1 MAHLFTGEILQN
13 SKLLLQVINSQ
24 RINFALHQ
32 RWCMLIAIMKFL
44 KRHLFAFWNSFWNSF
59 RLFRKHDTLTLGAA
73 LSYYTGFSLIPII
86 IIVVSTLGLILGPQA
101 VQQEIRAQLQNFLGA
116 KGAGQLEGII
126 KVAYLPDKNIIATI
140 AAVILLLI
148 GATSVFSQLHTS
160 LNLIW
165 NVKGNV
171 KQPVA
176 RFFIHRLFSVAMIA
190 CISFLLLVSFVVH
203 TALAVFSGYL
213 NSHLPHTSVFILS
226 TSEFLISYGFTTML
240 FALIFK
246 YMSDAQPRWISVWP
260 GALFT
265 AVLFML
271 GKYLLGIYIS
281 NFNVDSN
288 YGSAGAIVLLLTW
301 VFYSSQIIF
310 FGAEFTHAL
319 AAEHGILLDERAVK
333 AGTDKGMKH
342 THVLKDKTT

>member
-1 MAHLFTGEILQN
+1 
-13 SKLLLQVINSQ
+13 
-24 RINFALHQ
+24 
-32 RWCMLIAIMKFL
+32 MKFI
-44 KRHLFAFWNSFWNSF
+44 KYHLLAFWNSFINSF

-86 IIVVSTLGLILGPQA
+86 IIFISTLGLILGPQA
-101 VQQEIRAQLQNFLGA
+101 VETEIR
-116 KGAGQLEGII
+116 GQLESLLGPAGAQQLDGII
-126 KVAYLPDKNIIATI
+126 KVAYLPDKNIFATLV
-140 AAVILLLI
+140 ALILLII
-148 GATSVFSQLHTS
+148 GATSVFSQVHTS

-171 KQPVA
+171 KQPVL
-176 RFFIHRLFSVAMIA
+176 RFFIHRLFSIAMIA
-190 CISFLLLVSFVVH
+190 SLSFLLLVSFAVH
-203 TALAVFSGYL
+203 TALAIFSNYL
-213 NSHLPHTSVFILS
+213 NSHLPHTSVLILS
-226 TSEFLISYGFTTML
+226 VSEFLISYCFTSLL
-240 FALIFK
+240 FAMVFRF
-246 YMSDAQPRWISVWP
+246 MSDAKPTWATVWP

-265 AVLFML
+265 AILFML

-319 AAEHGILLDERAVK
+319 AAEHGVLLDSNAVRK
-333 AGTDKGMKH
+333 NADKGIRH
-342 THVLKDKTT
+342 THVLSDKGKPSVK

>member
-1 MAHLFTGEILQN
+1 
-13 SKLLLQVINSQ
+13 
-24 RINFALHQ
+24 
-32 RWCMLIAIMKFL
+32 MKFII
-44 KRHLFAFWNSFWNSF
+44 RHLLAFWNSFINSF

-73 LSYYTGFSLIPII
+73 LAYYTGFSLIPII
-86 IIVVSTLGLILGPQA
+86 IVVVSTLGLILGTQA
-101 VQQEIRAQLQNFLGA
+101 VETEIRTQLVGFLGEG
-116 KGAGQLEGII
+116 GAEQLNGII

-140 AAVILLLI
+140 ITVILLLI

-165 NVKGNV
+165 NVKGNI
-171 KQPVA
+171 KQPVLS
-176 RFFIHRLFSVAMIA
+176 FFLHRLFSFAMIA
-190 CISFLLLVSFVVH
+190 CLSFFLLVSFAVH
-203 TALAVFSGYL
+203 TALAIFSGYL
-213 NSHLPHTSVFILS
+213 DSHLPHASVQIINVV
-226 TSEFLISYGFTTML
+226 EFLISYGFTSML
-240 FALIFK
+240 FAMVFK
-246 YMSDAQPRWISVWP
+246 YMSDAQPRWSSVWP

-271 GKYLLGIYIS
+271 GKYILGIYIV

-319 AAEHGILLDERAVK
+319 AAEHGILLDARAVK
-333 AGTDKGMKH
+333 SGADKGLKH
-342 THVLKDKTT
+342 THVLKEKSGEEEVTNTPKN

>member
-1 MAHLFTGEILQN
+1 MGLIKKHLI
-13 SKLLLQVINSQ
+13 
-24 RINFALHQ
+24 
-32 RWCMLIAIMKFL
+32 
-44 KRHLFAFWNSFWNSF
+44 AFWNSFINSF

-86 IIVVSTLGLILGPQA
+86 IIVISTLGVILGPAA
-101 VQQEIRAQLQNFLGA
+101 VQKEIATQLQSFLGES
-116 KGAGQLEGII
+116 GAQQLQGII
-126 KVAYLPDKNIIATI
+126 KVAYLPDKNIMVTI
-140 AAVILLLI
+140 VTVVLLLI
-148 GATSVFSQLHTS
+148 GATSVFSQIHTS

-171 KQPVA
+171 KQPIL
-176 RFFIHRLFSVAMIA
+176 RFFIHRLFSIAMIA
-190 CISFLLLVSFVVH
+190 CLAFLLLVSFVVH
-203 TALAVFSGYL
+203 TALGIFSDYL
-213 NSHLPHTSVFILS
+213 NHQLPHTSMLILTVS
-226 TSEFLISYGFTTML
+226 DFLIAYCFTTLL
-240 FALIFK
+240 FALVFK
-246 YMSDAQPRWISVWP
+246 YMSDAQPRWTTVLP

-281 NFNVDSN
+281 KFNVDNS

-319 AAEHGILLDERAVK
+319 AAEHGKFLDAESVK
-333 AGTDKGMKH
+333 ANTDKGMKH
-342 THVLKDKTT
+342 THTLKNKTAS